1 VATPQDLLDQLDAE
15 FHFSPFDPCPL
26 NPKPTFD
33 GLALAWPKTTFVN
46 PPYSDVRPWIEK
58 AVAEQARGKT
68 VVMLVPAR
76 TNSKYWHELVFPHCT
91 EIRFLQGNMKFQ
103 GHPGP
108 GLPVP
113 LVLLVFRGRK
123 GNKKKNS
130 KNGDMGGD
138 KRGKRR
144 AKDEDGDKGGDK
156 AGAKEGNKEKNGQH
170 DRNEGKVSYPYVV
183 VAVQRDDPLA
193 T

>member
-26 NPKPTFD
+26 NPKPTLN
-33 GLALAWPKTTFVN
+33 GLGLSWPKTTFVN

-76 TNSKYWHELVFPHCT
+76 TNSKYWHELVFPNST
-91 EIRFLQGNMKFQ
+91 EIRFLQGNIKFQ

-113 LVLLVFRGRK
+113 LVILVFRGRK
-123 GNKKKNS
+123 RGMQRQRRSRRQRKQRSNGTRVQGKPMGNGNHKGEKK
-130 KNGDMGGD
+130 GDI
-138 KRGKRR
+138 
-144 AKDEDGDKGGDK
+144 
-156 AGAKEGNKEKNGQH
+156 
-170 DRNEGKVSYPYVV
+170 SYPYFA
-183 VAVQRDDPLA
+183 VAVQKESSNSS
-193 T
+193 

>member
-1 VATPQDLLDQLDAE
+1 MATPQDLLDQLDAE

-26 NPKPTFD
+26 NPKPAFN
-33 GLALAWPKTTFVN
+33 GLGLSWPKTTFVN

-76 TNSKYWHELVFPHCT
+76 TNSKYWHELVFPNST
-91 EIRFLQGNMKFQ
+91 EIRFLQGNVKFQ

-113 LVLLVFRGRK
+113 LVILVFRGRK
-123 GNKKKNS
+123 RGMQRRSRRQRNGTRIEGAVIKGKGKPIGNDNHKGEKKV
-130 KNGDMGGD
+130 DI
-138 KRGKRR
+138 
-144 AKDEDGDKGGDK
+144 
-156 AGAKEGNKEKNGQH
+156 
-170 DRNEGKVSYPYVV
+170 SYPYFA
-183 VAVQRDDPLA
+183 VAVQERVIQ
-193 T
+193 